1 MSGAD
6 VLNTGPD
13 VPDAPGARGARG
25 GRDTRRWQAVR
36 RLSRRTSLRTKLITA
51 VLVLVAI
58 AVAAIS
64 VATTYMVRAYLIDQH
79 DSDLLAQV
87 SAVNYTT
94 HLPQGVGIGY
104 ASPTH
109 SDLVVGLQQPGS
121 QLSWE
126 PGVTLPF
133 MSNNDPLPQLPTSSN
148 WANGN
153 KPAVR
158 NAPAQSGPNT
168 WRVMAEP
175 VTVNTTTGATTQA
188 ILVVAVDLG
197 NINALTTRL
206 IVFDLAVGGAILVV
220 LAAVGAAVVQAN
232 LRPLNDIE
240 LTASQIAKGHL
251 NHRIPERDPRT
262 EIGSLG
268 HSLNAMLSQIETAFH
283 AQEESEQA
291 AHHSEERM
299 RRFIADA
306 SHELRTPL
314 TTIRGFA
321 EYYRQRGGVRKGSGT
336 SPADSTASNGSP
348 GGGLTPEDLDRIM
361 HRLEAEASRMGLLVE
376 DLLTLARLD
385 QQRPLNIAPVDLLS
399 LAADAVQD
407 GRMVA
412 PDRPIDLTVA
422 PGAAFL
428 VDGDEARLRQVI
440 GNLVNNA
447 LTHTPPGTPIR
458 VKVASGM
465 LGPGTPAVL
474 LDVEDE
480 GPGMPAD
487 QARRVFERFYRA
499 DQARNRAS
507 GGTGLGLAIV
517 AGLVEAHGGT
527 VSVRTAPGAG
537 ADFQVRLPLSPD
549 ASAGYADDEDSPA
562 SARLGGCPDDVPQL
576 ADYARHAGL
585 EHGEHPRVL
594 VGGAAPR
601 VRDVRAAEAGGLSEQ
616 PDPRQG
622 VRSGDGAQG
631 REVLA
636 VHGEEEIAFPEP
648 APLELAG
655 PVSSSVVAALLQLVP
670 GRRAHPVPHVPVAGA
685 RAVHDDLA
693 GQAGGAELGAEH
705 DLGHRRAA
713 DVAEADAAHQVRPR
727 RVPRRRQRR
736 GGFSRHVTKHAA
748 AGASRRAPGRRR

>member
-6 VLNTGPD
+6 TLAGGTVSRS
-13 VPDAPGARGARG
+13 AARGARP
-25 GRDTRRWQAVR
+25 WEAAR

-79 DSDLLAQV
+79 DGDLLAQV
-87 SAVNYTT
+87 SAVNITT
-94 HLPQGVGIGY
+94 HLPQGVDLGY

-109 SDLVVGLQQPGS
+109 SDIVVGLQQPGS

-126 PGVTLPF
+126 PGMTLPF
-133 MSNNDPLPQLPTSSN
+133 MSTNDPLPRLPTSSN
-148 WANGN
+148 WANGSKGVTLN
-153 KPAVR
+153 L
-158 NAPAQSGPNT
+158 PAQSGEDT
-168 WRVMAEP
+168 WRVMAES
-175 VTVNTTTGATTQA
+175 VNFNNVGTGTTTQA

-291 AHHSEERM
+291 AHRSEERM

-321 EYYRQRGGVRKGSGT
+321 EYYRQRGGLRKIQDQLSGT
-336 SPADSTASNGSP
+336 SPADSTAPNGTA
-348 GGGLTPEDLDRIM
+348 GDELTPQDLDRIM
-361 HRLEAEASRMGLLVE
+361 QRLEAEASRMGLLVE

-385 QQRPLNIAPVDLLS
+385 QQRPLNLAPVDLLT

-407 GRMVA
+407 ARMVA
-412 PDRPIDLTVA
+412 PGRPIDLSVA

-428 VDGDEARLRQVI
+428 VDGDESRLRQVI

-447 LTHTPPGTPIR
+447 LTHTPPDTPVR
-458 VKVASGM
+458 VKIASGK
-465 LGPGTPAVL
+465 LDHDTPAVV
-474 LDVEDE
+474 LDVEDD
-480 GPGMPAD
+480 GPGMERD
-487 QARRVFERFYRA
+487 QAQRVFERFYRA

-517 AGLVEAHGGT
+517 SGLVAAHGGT
-527 VSVRTAPGAG
+527 VSVRTAPGEG

-549 ASAGYADDEDSPA
+549 ARVREPGDADDEDSPT
-562 SARLGGCPDDVPQL
+562 SAR
-576 ADYARHAGL
+576 
-585 EHGEHPRVL
+585 
-594 VGGAAPR
+594 
-601 VRDVRAAEAGGLSEQ
+601 
-616 PDPRQG
+616 
-622 VRSGDGAQG
+622 
-631 REVLA
+631 
-636 VHGEEEIAFPEP
+636 
-648 APLELAG
+648 
-655 PVSSSVVAALLQLVP
+655 
-670 GRRAHPVPHVPVAGA
+670 
-685 RAVHDDLA
+685 
-693 GQAGGAELGAEH
+693 
-705 DLGHRRAA
+705 
-713 DVAEADAAHQVRPR
+713 
-727 RVPRRRQRR
+727 
-736 GGFSRHVTKHAA
+736 
-748 AGASRRAPGRRR
+748 

>member
-6 VLNTGPD
+6 TLAGGTVSRS
-13 VPDAPGARGARG
+13 AARGARP
-25 GRDTRRWQAVR
+25 WEAAR

-79 DSDLLAQV
+79 DGDLLAQV
-87 SAVNYTT
+87 SAVNITT
-94 HLPQGVGIGY
+94 HLPQGVDLGY

-109 SDLVVGLQQPGS
+109 SDIVVGLQQPGS

-126 PGVTLPF
+126 PGMTLPF
-133 MSNNDPLPQLPTSSN
+133 MSTNDPLPRLPTSSN
-148 WANGN
+148 WANGSKGVTLN
-153 KPAVR
+153 L
-158 NAPAQSGPNT
+158 PAQSGEDT
-168 WRVMAEP
+168 WRVMAES
-175 VTVNTTTGATTQA
+175 VNFNNVGTGTTTQA

-291 AHHSEERM
+291 AHRSEERM

-321 EYYRQRGGVRKGSGT
+321 EYYRQRGGLRKIQDQLSGT
-336 SPADSTASNGSP
+336 SPADSTAPNGSA
-348 GGGLTPEDLDRIM
+348 GDGLTPEDLDRIM
-361 HRLEAEASRMGLLVE
+361 RRLEAEASRMGLLVE

-385 QQRPLNIAPVDLLS
+385 QPRPLNLAPVDLLT

-407 GRMVA
+407 ARMVA
-412 PDRPIDLTVA
+412 PGRPIDLSVA

-428 VDGDEARLRQVI
+428 VDGDESRLRQVI

-447 LTHTPPGTPIR
+447 LTHTPPDTPVR
-458 VKVASGM
+458 VKIASGK
-465 LGPGTPAVL
+465 LDHGTPAVV
-474 LDVEDE
+474 LDVEDD
-480 GPGMPAD
+480 GPGMERD
-487 QARRVFERFYRA
+487 QAQRVFERFYRA

-517 AGLVEAHGGT
+517 SGLVAAHGGT
-527 VSVRTAPGAG
+527 VSVRTAPGEG

-549 ASAGYADDEDSPA
+549 ARVGEPGDAGDEDSPT
-562 SARLGGCPDDVPQL
+562 SAR
-576 ADYARHAGL
+576 
-585 EHGEHPRVL
+585 
-594 VGGAAPR
+594 
-601 VRDVRAAEAGGLSEQ
+601 
-616 PDPRQG
+616 
-622 VRSGDGAQG
+622 
-631 REVLA
+631 
-636 VHGEEEIAFPEP
+636 
-648 APLELAG
+648 
-655 PVSSSVVAALLQLVP
+655 
-670 GRRAHPVPHVPVAGA
+670 
-685 RAVHDDLA
+685 
-693 GQAGGAELGAEH
+693 
-705 DLGHRRAA
+705 
-713 DVAEADAAHQVRPR
+713 
-727 RVPRRRQRR
+727 
-736 GGFSRHVTKHAA
+736 
-748 AGASRRAPGRRR
+748 